1 MKRYTNVN
9 LDYGVNAEI
18 MAEFE
23 RQQAEEKA
31 RAEAEEKAFL
41 EAEKEADDADSDISD
56 GNDGGYDDVL
66 PEELDAVIDA
76 MAGGAEKT
84 AEADDADDVPQADAE
99 PQDIVE
105 LD

>member
-1 MKRYTNVN
+1 MIIDLSIASYIISYAPRRK
-9 LDYGVNAEI
+9 I
-18 MAEFE
+18 
-23 RQQAEEKA
+23 A

-41 EAEKEADDADSDISD
+41 EAEKEADDADIND

-76 MAGGAEKT
+76 MAGGAEKS
-84 AEADDADDVPQADAE
+84 AEADDAADTLQADVE